1 MFKVNN
7 KDTRVL
13 PLTLFWVLYCLLWTY
28 FTSYYSIFIVNFE
41 HVIAAWIAIIRFFPN
56 ISGFCPILGTIPWI
70 LTVLRL
76 WYLRS
81 KFILQRF
88 IKASSKKNKLYGLFE
103 ETVYFFTFYSLLF
116 TSVTKVM
123 FSPWEYFLNSTPIC
137 SPDSLVS
144 LLNWCLWEEAT
155 PVTLYLTHSW
165 NLSSKNLLRTSLTTV
180 CNVTIDNFVFD
191 ENN

>member
-76 WYLRS
+76 WYLWS

-88 IKASSKKNKLYGLFE
+88 IKASSKKKQTLWPLRGDSLLF
-103 ETVYFFTFYSLLF
+103 YFLQFTFYFSYKSNVFTLGIFFELHAHLLTRF
-116 TSVTKVM
+116 ISVIT
-123 FSPWEYFLNSTPIC
+123 
-137 SPDSLVS
+137 
-144 LLNWCLWEEAT
+144 
-155 PVTLYLTHSW
+155 
-165 NLSSKNLLRTSLTTV
+165 
-180 CNVTIDNFVFD
+180 
-191 ENN
+191 